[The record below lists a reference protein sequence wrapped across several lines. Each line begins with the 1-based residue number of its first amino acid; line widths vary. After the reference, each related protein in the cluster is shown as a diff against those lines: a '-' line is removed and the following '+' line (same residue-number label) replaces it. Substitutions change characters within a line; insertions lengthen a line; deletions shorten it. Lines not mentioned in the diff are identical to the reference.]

1 MSPVSVLFLKN
12 SALMLLVFDHWNKEN
27 EMVSG
32 FPVPKV
38 SLEVNYEVLGV
49 SLTLQF
55 FHRVCSLLWSRTNLK
70 FLSRVKNS
78 DVFRVR
84 QAT

>member
-1 MSPVSVLFLKN
+1 MSPMSVLFLKN

-27 EMVSG
+27 KMVSG
-32 FPVPKV
+32 FPVPRA
-38 SLEVNYEVLGV
+38 SLAVNYEVLRV

-55 FHRVCSLLWSRTNLK
+55 FHRVCSLLCSRTNLR
-70 FLSRVKNS
+70 FLSGVKNS
-78 DVFRVR
+78 DVFRVG